1 MAEASSGPAP
11 RRLVLLRHG
20 QTAWNL
26 EGRAQ
31 GHTDVS
37 LDDTG
42 HAQARAVAPY
52 VVSMGPV
59 ALWSSDLARAR
70 ETAACLEAATGLAA
84 RLDPRLREFDVGL
97 RAGLTTAEF
106 AERFPAEHA
115 AWVSGHVTGG
125 VPGAETV
132 GAVTGRM
139 VPALREALAATPE
152 GATSVVVAHGA
163 ALKVCLAALLGW
175 PDGLDQTLRGMDN
188 CGWTTVE
195 DDPARGRLRLASY
208 NETAHPGVHGPDFA
222 SDAPV
227 R

>member
-1 MAEASSGPAP
+1 M
-11 RRLVLLRHG
+11 LVRHG

-37 LDDTG
+37 LDETG
-42 HAQARAVAPY
+42 REQARAMAPY
-52 VVSMGPV
+52 LAAMRPV

-70 ETAACLEAATGLAA
+70 ETAEYVAAAAGLPVQH
-84 RLDPRLREFDVGL
+84 DSRLREFDVGL
-97 RAGLTTAEF
+97 RAGLTVEEF
-106 AERFPAEHA
+106 ADRFPAEHA
-115 AWVSGHVTGG
+115 AWASGHVTGG

-132 GAVTGRM
+132 ADVIGRV
-139 VPALREALAATPE
+139 VPALEEVLRATARGE
-152 GATSVVVAHGA
+152 TAVVVAHGA
-163 ALKVCLAALLGW
+163 ALRVSLAALLGW
-175 PDGLDQTLRGMDN
+175 PDGQDRSLRAMDN

-195 DDPARGRLRLASY
+195 EDPVHGRLRLASW

-227 R
+227 G